1 LKVDRGKNLSTK
13 LNMNS
18 NFQNPPPS
26 PLGYR
31 FCKCG
36 CKIEFQPK
44 RKDQIYLNK
53 QHADYGYNNLVR
65 KLKDAHK
72 REQYKV
78 LAKND
83 RILEK
88 HFLAKQSLEDSVE
101 VYLDILIADGFDLA
115 AIVGS
120 SIIDNKVYHFSISYY
135 LHIDEA
141 TIAKAKI
148 YKR

>member
-1 LKVDRGKNLSTK
+1 
-13 LNMNS
+13 MNS
-18 NFQNPPPS
+18 NFHYPPPS
-26 PLGYR
+26 PLAYR
-31 FCKCG
+31 YCQCG

-65 KLKDAHK
+65 KRKDAHK

-101 VYLDILIADGFDLA
+101 VYLDILIADGFDPRA
-115 AIVGS
+115 TVGLS
-120 SIIDNKVYHFSISYY
+120 NIENKVYYFSLSYY
-135 LHIDEA
+135 LHIDKDK
-141 TIAKAKI
+141 IVKAKI